1 MKQELLKGL
10 SEEQIAKLRQCKT
23 QEEMLALAKEEG
35 VELNE
40 EQLDAVSGGVC
51 ENLPDSVSRTCPIC
65 NTNTNGEY
73 VETTPGDHKY
83 HFICPSCGYSW
94 DEKL

>member
-1 MKQELLKGL
+1 MRKELLKGL
-10 SEEQIAKLRQCKT
+10 TKEQIEKASQCKSPA
-23 QEEMLALAKEEG
+23 ELLALAKEEC

-40 EQLDAVSGGVC
+40 EQLNAVSGGVC

-65 NTNTNGEY
+65 DTNARGEY

-94 DEKL
+94 DEK